1 MCCIKFTYDKLFVQI
16 GFVYYYIGT
25 YTIPDANG
33 DPILV
38 RYKAGPKT
46 GYVVDNLDEVLE
58 RTNPQGSSGK
68 ILFEM
73 THQENVYN
81 IFFFSSSTES
91 TADQHQPSYN
101 SNNHETSDGSSEPF
115 FDPLADD
122 NPDRSYQFSYG
133 SNEEDASRE
142 EVSDSKGEE
151 LRLIFF
157 RPKKIQLG
165 K

>member
-1 MCCIKFTYDKLFVQI
+1 MISCLFTFDLFTI
-16 GFVYYYIGT
+16 IGT

-58 RTNPQGSSGK
+58 RTNPQGSSGE

-73 THQENVYN
+73 AHQEIFFN

-142 EVSDSKGEE
+142 EVSDAKGEKK

-157 RPKKIQLG
+157 RPKKMQLG

>member
-58 RTNPQGSSGK
+58 RTNPQGSSGE
-68 ILFEM
+68 ILFVM
-73 THQENVYN
+73 TH
-81 IFFFSSSTES
+81 
-91 TADQHQPSYN
+91 
-101 SNNHETSDGSSEPF
+101 
-115 FDPLADD
+115 
-122 NPDRSYQFSYG
+122 
-133 SNEEDASRE
+133 
-142 EVSDSKGEE
+142 
-151 LRLIFF
+151 
-157 RPKKIQLG
+157 
-165 K
+165 

>member
-1 MCCIKFTYDKLFVQI
+1 MVSCLFTLVLFTI
-16 GFVYYYIGT
+16 IGT

-73 THQENVYN
+73 KHQEIFI
-81 IFFFSSSTES
+81 IFFFLRQQS
-91 TADQHQPSYN
+91 PLLI
-101 SNNHETSDGSSEPF
+101 NNKHLTIPITMKLLTDLLNLFLILWLMTIRIDLINFPMVPMKKMHLVRRF
-115 FDPLADD
+115 LMPKV
-122 NPDRSYQFSYG
+122 
-133 SNEEDASRE
+133 SRN
-142 EVSDSKGEE
+142 
-151 LRLIFF
+151 
-157 RPKKIQLG
+157 
-165 K
+165 